1 MLAQLM
7 RGTNG
12 SGAFQT
18 SDSHVELLRAV
29 ALCHPGWS
37 GLRRATFAPDHR
49 SSPAWL
55 HWKEKV
61 FVPVLLPRAE
71 EAQAACAAG
80 DSRALAACDS
90 AIDCALPSDLREASR
105 VAGAALM
112 DGYSAPKSEKFW
124 TRYRALRNSGEVPGH
139 LAVVCAL
146 RATAFHLS
154 PAAMVSSYI
163 FLEAKGGLPRGGIP
177 LWVNMVGDCLARRS
191 PKDSNLRAA

>member
-1 MLAQLM
+1 MLAELM

-12 SGAFQT
+12 FGAFQT
-18 SDSHVELLRAV
+18 NDSHVELLRTV

-37 GLRRATFAPDHR
+37 GLRRATFAPDLR

-55 HWKEKV
+55 DWKENV
-61 FVPVLLPRAE
+61 FVPVLLPRTE

-80 DSRALAACDS
+80 DPRTLAVCDR
-90 AIDCALPSDLREASR
+90 AIDCALPPDLREASR
-105 VAGAALM
+105 VAGAVLM
-112 DGYSAPKSEKFW
+112 DGYSTPKSEKLW
-124 TRYRALRNSGEVPGH
+124 ARYRALRISDEVPGH

-154 PAAMVSSYI
+154 PAAVMSAYI
-163 FLEAKGGLPRGGIP
+163 FLEAKGGLPHGGIA
-177 LWVNMVGDCLARRS
+177 LWTNMVGDCLAMRS